1 MPWLNPRLRRRRF
14 AVAQIDTGL
23 PNAMATSDDL
33 TCWRAPAVG
42 KRIRDTYIDHVFGTG
57 PIGRA
62 KNSGIIP

>member
-1 MPWLNPRLRRRRF
+1 
-14 AVAQIDTGL
+14 VAQIDTGL